1 MIEAPPGPRPCAG
14 RGGWQRAV
22 VERVELVA
30 PGLKAFTLRPA
41 AWRPFLA
48 GQHVEL
54 RLTAPDG
61 YQARRSYS
69 VASAPEQEGA
79 YEIGVARLEGGE
91 VSPFLHDV
99 AEPGDALELRGPRGG
114 HFTWTV
120 GDGGPLLL
128 AGGGSGVVPL
138 LSMVRHRA
146 AAAPEVPAVLLLSAR
161 RWDEVPW
168 REELLRR
175 ERDDPGFR
183 LLVATT
189 REAAH
194 RPGDLARRVDR
205 RAAGAALALLPGP
218 PRLAYVCGSTGFVE
232 AAAGALVDAGM
243 PAGQVRTERYGG

>member
-1 MIEAPPGPRPCAG
+1 MTEAPPGAA
-14 RGGWQRAV
+14 RGGWQQAG

-30 PGLKAFTLRPA
+30 PGLKAFTLRPV

-69 VASAPEQEGA
+69 VASAPEQEGT

-114 HFTWTV
+114 YFTWTEA
-120 GDGGPLLL
+120 DGGPLLL

-146 AAAPEVPAVLLLSAR
+146 ATAPEVPAVLLLSAR

-168 REELLRR
+168 REELLAR
-175 ERDDPGFR
+175 ERDEAGFR
-183 LLVATT
+183 LLIATT
-189 REAAH
+189 REAAR

-205 RAAGAALALLPGP
+205 EAAEAALALLPAP

-232 AAAGALVDAGM
+232 AAASALVAAGL